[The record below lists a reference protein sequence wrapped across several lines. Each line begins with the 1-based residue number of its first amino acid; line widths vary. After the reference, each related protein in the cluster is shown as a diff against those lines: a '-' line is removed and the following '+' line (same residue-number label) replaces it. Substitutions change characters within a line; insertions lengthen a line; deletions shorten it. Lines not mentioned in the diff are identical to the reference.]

1 MAMNDDL
8 QLNNHIV
15 FSKNYALERD
25 SKDEYEVD
33 SFDFGDRF
41 EMDFDAGF

>member
-8 QLNNHIV
+8 QIKNF
-15 FSKNYALERD
+15 FSTQKTYEVRD
-25 SKDEYEVD
+25 NSVEFEVD

-41 EMDFDAGF
+41 DMDFDAGF